1 VARYLVRLAV
11 LAAIAALAIPA
22 AAANAGGGLL
32 GGLLPTLIGGNC
44 GSDAPVFA
52 PWADGSN
59 YYFAGNGGFELGT
72 SGWSFA
78 GGAAVVPGNESYDI
92 HSSSDSSSAL
102 IPAGG
107 SISTSACY
115 GLLYPSVRFFAQSVG
130 DQPATIDVKVQAKS
144 LLGVVSILD
153 GGTFQVSGGWQPS
166 PKLSTLLSAL
176 AAPLGTKSMILTVTV
191 VSGTAQV
198 DDLYIDPFLQQG

>member
-52 PWADGSN
+52 PWADASQ
-59 YYFAGNGGFELGT
+59 YYFAPDGGFESGG
-72 SGWSFA
+72 SGWSFS
-78 GGAAVVPGNESYDI
+78 GGAAVVGGNESYSV
-92 HSSSDSSSAL
+92 HSSGDSQSAL

-107 SISTSACY
+107 SASTTVCY

-130 DQPATIDVKVQAKS
+130 DQPATIDVRVQTRS
-144 LLGVVSILD
+144 LLGIVSTLD

-166 PKLSTLLSAL
+166 PKLSTLLSAI
-176 AAPLGTKSMILTVTV
+176 AAPLGTKSMSLQISV
-191 VSGTAQV
+191 VSGTAQI
-198 DDLYIDPFLQQG
+198 DDLYIDPFVRMA